1 MKVVTENRQA
11 KFEYFIEET
20 YTCGIVLEGSEVK
33 SIRNG
38 AINLKD
44 SFCSIYKGEVFLK
57 NAHISVYE
65 KQGAFNSRDAK
76 RDRKLLLRRAEIN
89 KIVGKVSEKGYTL
102 VPLLVYFEGSLVK
115 VQMGLCKGKH
125 TFDKKNSIKEKDL
138 QRYAERQ
145 INEY

>member
-89 KIVGKVSEKGYTL
+89 KIVGKVSQNGYTL

>member
-20 YTCGIVLEGSEVK
+20 YTCGIVLEGAEVK

-115 VQMGLCKGKH
+115 VQMGLCKGKR

>member
-1 MKVVTENRQA
+1 MKVITENRQA
-11 KFEYFIEET
+11 KYEYFIEET
-20 YTCGIVLEGSEVK
+20 YTCGIVLEGAEVK
-33 SIRNG
+33 SIRSG

-44 SFCSIYKGEVFLK
+44 SFCTIYKGEVFLK

-65 KQGAFNSRDAK
+65 KQGAFNSKDAK

-89 KIVGKVSEKGYTL
+89 KIIGKVNQNGYTL

-125 TFDKKNSIKEKDL
+125 TFDKKKSIKEKDL
-138 QRYAERQ
+138 QRHYERELS
-145 INEY
+145 EY

>member
-89 KIVGKVSEKGYTL
+89 KIIGKVSEKGYTL

>member
-20 YTCGIVLEGSEVK
+20 YTCGIVLEGAEVK

-125 TFDKKNSIKEKDL
+125 TFDKKKSIKEKDL